1 MNWHS
6 PRRKNKRKR
15 RNKKS
20 VFSYKKKNRR
30 QQKRKVYINKP
41 KCKRKRDK
49 IKVNSFASKKGKITI
64 DYTSLRESS
73 IMLYSYMNPN
83 LDFDTDWIFYYDET
97 NNFKKLHIKDRTDFN
112 VKIENNFVLGGLCHD
127 LSINIDESLIFSN
140 IPLQK
145 SAKEVKLKHIANG
158 SFLEILK
165 STKLTVFME
174 NIIKMPLYIHYQSL
188 NPLYYSLVDIIDS
201 NNKEKYIPYNRIL
214 KSTIYD
220 VLKNN
225 INNTMDIIKSYG
237 YPNINKS
244 DVRKFICDLINLT
257 TIELRKSPFIEE
269 KIKLNLLLDFLRDT
283 EGIDELIFLSDEDE
297 CVLIKQLNEFYSQNA
312 VLFINS
318 KHIFDNESDVQNNFS
333 KVKML
338 YQDREISNYL
348 FSDSKS
354 NILIQAS
361 DVIIG
366 VFGKLFSFIKS
377 IDILSLDDV
386 ISKMNDTQIKN
397 LDLLLTLYNKSLD
410 RNPSFINSIESD
422 SELKKL
428 NALNRIRGFA

>member
-6 PRRKNKRKR
+6 PHRKNKRKR
-15 RNKKS
+15 RNRKS

-49 IKVNSFASKKGKITI
+49 IKVNSFASKKEKIAI

-73 IMLYSYMNPN
+73 ILLYSYMNPN
-83 LDFDTDWIFYYDET
+83 LNFDTDWIFYYDET

-112 VKIENNFVLGGLCHD
+112 VNIENNFVLGGLCHD

-201 NNKEKYIPYNRIL
+201 IL
-214 KSTIYD
+214 VFTNSCYSI
-220 VLKNN
+220 L
-225 INNTMDIIKSYG
+225 
-237 YPNINKS
+237 
-244 DVRKFICDLINLT
+244 C
-257 TIELRKSPFIEE
+257 
-269 KIKLNLLLDFLRDT
+269 
-283 EGIDELIFLSDEDE
+283 
-297 CVLIKQLNEFYSQNA
+297 KQ
-312 VLFINS
+312 
-318 KHIFDNESDVQNNFS
+318 
-333 KVKML
+333 
-338 YQDREISNYL
+338 
-348 FSDSKS
+348 
-354 NILIQAS
+354 
-361 DVIIG
+361 
-366 VFGKLFSFIKS
+366 
-377 IDILSLDDV
+377 
-386 ISKMNDTQIKN
+386 
-397 LDLLLTLYNKSLD
+397 
-410 RNPSFINSIESD
+410 
-422 SELKKL
+422 
-428 NALNRIRGFA
+428 